1 MICPGLPRIAAV
13 EKKLTILRWWAGR
26 PAFARAYLLSLRVAG
41 ERADAQR
48 ERTYE
53 LFRAMF
59 GDLGRRARAEQPE
72 LPPLSPLIPRV
83 LVAAITEI
91 VGEEVRAGRIEQLEW
106 LSDEIAALAIRLL
119 SDDATAA
126 AAVR

>member
-1 MICPGLPRIAAV
+1 MRRGTRLYLC
-13 EKKLTILRWWAGR
+13 WWADR

-41 ERADAQR
+41 ERADDQR

-59 GDLGRRARAEQPE
+59 SDLGRRARAEQPE
-72 LPPLSPLIPRV
+72 LPPLSSLIPRM

-91 VGEEVRAGRIEQLEW
+91 VAEEVRAGRIEQLER
-106 LSDEIAALAIRLL
+106 LSDEVAMLGIRLL
-119 SDDATAA
+119 ADDATAA
-126 AAVR
+126 AVR